1 MDGYGVERMEE
12 GLFVHSWH
20 SLGVISIASS
30 QSVPEEERKTNKL
43 SYMLMLS
50 LTLLWQSE
58 SLLVKSHRYFTL
70 NVYFLL
76 FVRFRREKTK
86 TNFSK

>member
-30 QSVPEEERKTNKL
+30 QSVVEENKQ
-43 SYMLMLS
+43 
-50 LTLLWQSE
+50 TLL
-58 SLLVKSHRYFTL
+58 HA
-70 NVYFLL
+70 NAI
-76 FVRFRREKTK
+76 
-86 TNFSK
+86 TNSTMAE